1 MLPALLEETVQAQ
14 KSLEGHR
21 SQQISVWMYDMWQ
34 QQGFGIPIGIRYYA
48 LQFFLVDKLS
58 KEMRCN

>member
-48 LQFFLVDKLS
+48 LQFFFS
-58 KEMRCN
+58 